1 MKKRI
6 TALLFAALISAMSV
20 MPAFAAEEIYSG
32 TESYDLTKV
41 EADGGKDDKGNATF
55 GPAGEIDNPF
65 KGQDTS
71 DGITIKF
78 NLSASDT
85 ISKLGALIAFSDD
98 NDSQKLWLTQGLYF
112 GYNDGTKYVDANITS
127 GFGLVADYIEGR
139 ECEITLCISDSGF
152 EVYVDDI
159 KCYDQTVLE
168 GDDTG
173 KSGLASGALQT
184 FNSYSFILNMLSKKA
199 TKMKIGSG
207 SFWHA
212 IGYDEIDA
220 TVSNVRCYLGI
231 LTPGSNAGSDTTAVT
246 DADGS
251 TVAVQQVTTVAA
263 SESTGLNP
271 MVIAI
276 FVVVIVIIIA
286 VAVVAV
292 VLKNNKNNNN

>member
-32 TESYDLTKV
+32 TDSYDLSKV
-41 EADGGKDDKGNATF
+41 EADGNKDNSGLATF
-55 GPAGEIDNPF
+55 GPIASIDNPF
-65 KGQDTS
+65 YGEDTS

-78 NLSASDT
+78 NVSDVDT
-85 ISKLGALIAFSDD
+85 VAKLGTILAFVDD
-98 NDSQKLWLTQGLYF
+98 TEAQRMWITPALYF

-127 GFGLVADYIEGR
+127 GYGMVADYIDGR
-139 ECEITLCISDSGF
+139 DCEITFILTTDGF
-152 EVYVDDI
+152 EMYVDDI
-159 KCYDQTVLE
+159 KCYDQSVLE

-173 KSGLASGALQT
+173 VSGLVGGAQQT
-184 FNSYSFILNMLSKKA
+184 FSSYNFILNMLAKKA
-199 TKMKIGSG
+199 TQLQVGSG

-212 IGYDEIDA
+212 VGYDEA
-220 TVSNVRCYLGI
+220 QMTVSDIRCYLGV
-231 LTPGSNAGSDTTAVT
+231 LKPGSSTDSTAIT